1 MLRRPGGVDRGMV
14 FSPRGLRC
22 FLPGCKQ
29 ANLAQHPRN
38 LLMHIRKLELQ
49 GFKSFPDRTNF
60 HFGPGVSGV
69 VGPNGCGKSNVVDAV
84 KWCLGEQSAKS
95 LRGRSMEDIIFAG
108 SENRNATG
116 VAEVTL
122 TFEAAG
128 EPFAGEFARCEEIQI
143 TRRLFRDGHSEYL
156 VNQQR
161 CRLKDIQ
168 DIFRD
173 TGASNR
179 MYSFIEQ
186 GRIGEIVKAK
196 PEQRRSLIEEA
207 AGISRYKAK
216 KHETELRLEGTNRN
230 LERATD
236 LVEDLSG
243 RLRALRR
250 QVAKATRY
258 RRLRTEVRQGEIYL
272 GLARYSGL
280 AGDRRVLGEQ
290 LRTATQTEDTKRREL
305 ERQDVDIEAQRQA
318 VEVLEAGV
326 GTLRDELAELEA
338 SRREQESARMYQGRE
353 SQQLQERIERLQ
365 ATRDQA
371 KQDLATGL
379 ARREEAQSE
388 YDKVANSAASIRA
401 QASEAAIVA
410 NEAEAVVLQRR
421 RTIDDSK
428 TVVLDL
434 VRQLA
439 RDRANRDA
447 SKLRREDVDNRIAD
461 LGFRIQVATDSVGD
475 HTEALASVQSSDDT
489 ARKNLEESLS
499 ASNAAAE
506 VVEGCRSRV
515 VATREAR
522 REAEH
527 ARVQAERAAGQG
539 RARLESLQSLQ
550 AAHDG
555 VEEHARKALEVEGVL
570 GTLADHMDVPEAF
583 DALVATAL
591 GDELEYVLVPDAQT
605 AVKVAEATQ
614 GRVSMLLVG
623 DQRSSTGPFA
633 GMGGDPVGE
642 AALGHLMG
650 SCVEVADLGVAIS
663 RHQKEGGAFLVPEG
677 PGGLPVLVTP
687 RGEVRIGPAKT
698 GATMVLQ
705 RRRELADLNERV
717 PALEQTVRETQIQVE
732 QSTAEQE
739 SAVAAL
745 EAGQHEYNGAHQRLG
760 EAQLAQ
766 RAATSERERLER
778 GQAERS
784 QQLAA
789 LQKEHTALQEMVT
802 QLSAQHVDLG
812 GAIEAAQE
820 SQIAQE
826 EQLHIQQQALVEDEI
841 VAKDLRQKAVV
852 CATEQS
858 GVEQRLQSLA
868 RMVDVAKQT
877 EEGAGRQ
884 VALTEQDMTAAQSRI
899 GSLAADDQ
907 RLVGALQE
915 LSESQASLREKIE
928 SGREAVLVA
937 RAALRAAEESVRGL
951 RDEREAA
958 STLRMDLERQID
970 QIKVEIAQIR
980 GQLEERYQVSVTGL
994 LDRLERNGQIMVEV
1008 PEEARQTVTESED
1021 AGDSTS
1027 HMVDDELED
1036 LCIKPSMLENEPL
1049 ISEWVERLTEAKRRL
1064 ERVGEVN
1071 LVAVKEY
1078 GEVKVRY
1085 DTLEGQRADLEE
1097 SVRSIR
1103 NTIAQLNRT
1112 CRERFRETFDRVNAL
1127 FQEGYPKL
1135 MGGGR
1140 ARLVLTDEEDML
1152 ETGVDIE
1159 VQPPGK
1165 RLQNMALLSGGEM
1178 AMTAIALIF
1187 SLFQVKPSPFC
1198 LLDEVDAPLDEAN
1211 GARFN
1216 NLLREMAKL
1225 SQFIVITHNKKTMEC
1240 VDTLYGVTMP
1250 NPGCSQLVSVK
1261 LD

>member
-1 MLRRPGGVDRGMV
+1 
-14 FSPRGLRC
+14 
-22 FLPGCKQ
+22 
-29 ANLAQHPRN
+29 
-38 LLMHIRKLELQ
+38 MHIRKLELQ

-108 SENRNATG
+108 SESRNATG
-116 VAEVTL
+116 VAEVSL
-122 TFEAAG
+122 TFESG
-128 EPFAGEFARCEEIQI
+128 DEPFAGEFARCEEIQI

-156 VNQQR
+156 INQQR
-161 CRLKDIQ
+161 CRLRDIQ

-196 PEQRRSLIEEA
+196 PEQRRTLIEEA
-207 AGISRYKAK
+207 AGISRFKAK
-216 KHETELRLEGTNRN
+216 RHEAELRLEGTNRN

-236 LVEDLSG
+236 LVDDLSS

-258 RRLRTEVRQGEIYL
+258 RRLRTEVRQGEVYL

-280 AGDRRVLGEQ
+280 AGDRKVLSER
-290 LRTATQTEDTKRREL
+290 LRTATQTEETKRREL
-305 ERQDVDIEAQRQA
+305 ERQDVDIGKHREA
-318 VEVLEAGV
+318 VEVLEASV
-326 GTLRDELAELEA
+326 GSLRDELAEMEA
-338 SRREQESARMYQGRE
+338 SRREQESARLYQGRE
-353 SQQLQERIERLQ
+353 SQQLQERIDRLIAASEQ
-365 ATRDQA
+365 AQLDLEVGASRRKEAQGEHDKVVDSSQSVRDQA
-371 KQDLATGL
+371 EQTQALADV
-379 ARREEAQSE
+379 AEKVVVERR
-388 YDKVANSAASIRA
+388 K
-401 QASEAAIVA
+401 
-410 NEAEAVVLQRR
+410 
-421 RTIDDSK
+421 TIEDTKSS
-428 TVVLDL
+428 VLDL
-434 VRQLA
+434 VRRLA
-439 RDRANRDA
+439 RDQANREA
-447 SKLRREDVDNRIAD
+447 SKLRHEDVEARIAD
-461 LGFRIQVATDSVGD
+461 LTFRVQVARDAISDHSAALERAQALDS
-475 HTEALASVQSSDDT
+475 TATVQLKQ
-489 ARKNLEESLS
+489 ARDQHD
-499 ASNAAAE
+499 AAATAME
-506 VVEGCRSRV
+506 NQKALLNTSRQ
-515 VATREAR
+515 AR
-522 REAEH
+522 RDAENLL
-527 ARVQAERAAGQG
+527 VQAEREAAQT
-539 RARLESLQSLQ
+539 RARLESLEALQ

-555 VEEHARKALEVEGVL
+555 VEEHARQALAVDGVL
-570 GTLADHMDVPEAF
+570 GTLADHMDVPESL

-591 GDELEYVLVPDAQT
+591 GEELEYVLVPDAET
-605 AVKVAEATQ
+605 AMKVAEATR
-614 GRVSMLLVG
+614 GRVSMLLLNEHAG
-623 DQRSSTGPFA
+623 GAGPFVDMA
-633 GMGGDPVGE
+633 GDGVGQS
-642 AALGHLMG
+642 ALGTLLG
-650 SCVEVADLGVAIS
+650 SCEQVDDLLTAIQ
-663 RHQKEGGAFLVPEG
+663 RHQTEGGAFLVPDG
-677 PGGLPVLVTP
+677 PGGLPILVTH

-705 RRRELADLNERV
+705 RRRDLN
-717 PALEQTVRETQIQVE
+717 ALREKAPKLE
-732 QSTAEQE
+732 
-739 SAVAAL
+739 AAL
-745 EAGQHEYNGAHQRLG
+745 EAAQEKVEMCVQGQDAAARAYEGGQATYALAREKLS
-760 EAQLAQ
+760 EAQVLHRTTLA
-766 RAATSERERLER
+766 ERERLER
-778 GQAERS
+778 GQGERES
-784 QQLAA
+784 QLAV
-789 LQKEHTALQEMVT
+789 LDKEHAALKALKE
-802 QLSAQHVDLG
+802 QLSTQHTDLR
-812 GAIEAAQE
+812 GAIEAAQTA
-820 SQIAQE
+820 QIAQE
-826 EQLHIQQQALVEDEI
+826 ELLHSQQQALSEEEI
-841 VAKDLRQKAVV
+841 KAKDLRQKAVV
-852 CATEQS
+852 CATELM
-858 GVEQRLQSLA
+858 GVEQRIQSLA

-877 EEGAGRQ
+877 EDGAARQ
-884 VALTEQDMTAAQSRI
+884 VDAATTDIASARARIESLT
-899 GSLAADDQ
+899 ADDQ
-907 RLVGALQE
+907 RLVGELQE
-915 LSESQASLREKIE
+915 LSESQASLRTKIE
-928 SGREAVLVA
+928 SGRLAVGEA
-937 RAALRAAEESVRGL
+937 RTALRTSEESVRGL

-958 STLRMDLERQID
+958 TTLRMELERQID
-970 QIKVEIAQIR
+970 QVKLEIAQIR
-980 GQLEERYQVSVTGL
+980 GQLEERYQLSVTGL
-994 LDRLERNGQIMVEV
+994 LDRLERNGQIIVEV
-1008 PEEARQTVTESED
+1008 PEEARQTISDTD
-1021 AGDSTS
+1021 D
-1027 HMVDDELED
+1027 VDDSLGRVMDEQLED
-1036 LCIKPSMLENEPL
+1036 LCIKPSMLENETV
-1049 ISEWVERLTEAKRRL
+1049 ISEWVQRLTEAKTRL

-1071 LVAVKEY
+1071 LVAVQEY
-1078 GEVKVRY
+1078 MEVKARY

-1127 FQEGYPKL
+1127 FQEGYPRL

>member
-1 MLRRPGGVDRGMV
+1 
-14 FSPRGLRC
+14 
-22 FLPGCKQ
+22 
-29 ANLAQHPRN
+29 
-38 LLMHIRKLELQ
+38 MHIRKLELQ

-108 SENRNATG
+108 SESRKATG
-116 VAEVTL
+116 LAEVTL

-216 KHETELRLEGTNRN
+216 KRETELRLDGTNRN

-236 LVEDLSG
+236 LVEDLSS
-243 RLRALRR
+243 RLRTLRR

-272 GLARYSGL
+272 GLTRYSGL
-280 AGDRRVLGEQ
+280 AGDRRVLGER
-290 LRTATQTEDTKRREL
+290 LRTATQTEETKRREL
-305 ERQDVDIEAQRQA
+305 ERQDVDIHAQREA

-326 GTLRDELAELEA
+326 GVLRDELAEMEA

-353 SQQLQERIERLQ
+353 SQQLQERINRLR
-365 ATRDQA
+365 ATHDQA
-371 KQDLATGL
+371 NQDLAIGL
-379 ARREEAQSE
+379 ARREEAQAE
-388 YDKVANSAASIRA
+388 HDKVASSATSIRT
-401 QASEAAIVA
+401 QASQAEAVA
-410 NEAEAVVLQRR
+410 NDAEAVVLERR
-421 RTIDDSK
+421 RAIDDFK
-428 TVVLDL
+428 ATVLDL

-461 LGFRIQVATDSVGD
+461 LCFRVQVISDEIGD
-475 HTEALASVQSSDDT
+475 HTESLAAVLTADDT

-499 ASNAAAE
+499 LNDVAAE
-506 VVEGCRSRV
+506 SLEACR
-515 VATREAR
+515 TREVETRQAR
-522 REAEH
+522 RNAENV
-527 ARVQAERAAGQG
+527 RVEAERAAAQG
-539 RARLESLQSLQ
+539 RARLESLESLQ

-570 GTLADHMDVPEAF
+570 GTLADHLDVPEAL
-583 DALVATAL
+583 DTLVATAL
-591 GDELEYVLVPDAQT
+591 GDELEYVLVPNAET

-623 DQRSSTGPFA
+623 EPAKSTGPFA

-650 SCVEVADLGVAIS
+650 SCVEVADLGAAIS
-663 RHQKEGGAFLVPEG
+663 RHQQDGGAFLVPEG

-705 RRRELADLNERV
+705 RRRELAELNEHV
-717 PALEQTVRETQIQVE
+717 PVLEETVRETQEQVE
-732 QSTAEQE
+732 RSTAEQE
-739 SAVAAL
+739 AAVTAL
-745 EAGQHEYNGAHQRLG
+745 EAGQMAYNAAKQRLG

-766 RAATSERERLER
+766 RSATSERERLER
-778 GQAERS
+778 GQSGRT
-784 QQLAA
+784 QQLTA
-789 LQKEHTALQEMVT
+789 LQKEQAALQDLLA

-812 GAIEAAQE
+812 GAIEAAQA

-826 EQLHIQQQALVEDEI
+826 EQLHIQQQALVDDEV

-852 CATEQS
+852 CATEQA
-858 GVEQRLQSLA
+858 GVEQRLKSLA
-868 RMVDVAKQT
+868 RMVEVAKQT
-877 EEGAGRQ
+877 EEGAARQ
-884 VALTEQDMTAAQSRI
+884 VAVTDQDMNSAQSRI
-899 GSLAADDQ
+899 GSLAEDDQ
-907 RLVGALQE
+907 RLVGALQK
-915 LSESQASLREKIE
+915 LSEGQASLREKIE
-928 SGREAVLVA
+928 AGRTAVLEA
-937 RAALRAAEESVRGL
+937 RTLLRSAEESVRGL

-958 STLRMDLERQID
+958 STLRMELERQID
-970 QIKVEIAQIR
+970 QVKTEIAQIR
-980 GQLEERYQVSVTGL
+980 SQLEERYQVSVTGL

-1008 PEEARQTVTESED
+1008 PEEARQTVTDSED
-1021 AGDSTS
+1021 PDESAS
-1027 HMVDDELED
+1027 HMVTDELED
-1036 LCIKPSMLENEPL
+1036 LCIKPSMLENETL

-1071 LVAVKEY
+1071 LVAVAEY
-1078 GEVKVRY
+1078 AEVKTRY
-1085 DTLEGQRADLEE
+1085 DTLESQRHDLEE

-1250 NPGCSQLVSVK
+1250 DPGCSQLVSVK